1 MSDNSYPIGR
11 QPKPVLRPACPLE
24 WLISLSYP
32 CCRPGGSSLAHS
44 NTAAHNTGSWQFTHL
59 MGGTM
64 ADDSNGDTQP
74 GSGHRLATAAFA
86 LLFVPLWLGL
96 VLLVLRCGFDLADK
110 TIVEMLQHIIWPFIV
125 FAALVLFRDVLK
137 RLVDRIRTL
146 SLKAGD
152 VEVKSSISASDTNI
166 DDLDEV
172 TAEMDDDASPSALPP
187 GGKQDPLATESGVKV
202 VPAETE

>member
-1 MSDNSYPIGR
+1 
-11 QPKPVLRPACPLE
+11 
-24 WLISLSYP
+24 
-32 CCRPGGSSLAHS
+32 
-44 NTAAHNTGSWQFTHL
+44 
-59 MGGTM
+59 M
-64 ADDSNGDTQP
+64 ADDSKGDTQI

-96 VLLVLRCGFDLADK
+96 VLSVLRFGFDLTDE
-110 TIVEMLQHIIWPFIV
+110 TIVETLQHIIWPLIV
-125 FAALVLFRDVLK
+125 LAALVLFRDVLE

-172 TAEMDDDASPSALPP
+172 TAEIDDDSSPDGNSTPAALPP
-187 GGKQDPLATESGVKV
+187 GEKQDSLVKESGVEV